1 MEVRGLRGEDRW
13 LPHLLGHE
21 GSGVVVEVGPGVTKV
36 KPGDAVIL
44 TWIKG
49 DGLDAPGAVYRDGN
63 RVINSGAVTT
73 FSNYTV
79 VAENRVVRKPAGLA
93 FDTAVLFG
101 CALPTGA
108 GMVLN
113 ELDIPPTASVVIL
126 GLGGVGLAALLAVL
140 ALGVRNLIAV
150 DVAAEKLRTV
160 ADWGVRHCLS
170 AADGDVVAKVRDLT
184 HGGADFCIESAG
196 RVETIEQG
204 FAMVRKGGG
213 QLLFASHPPEGQTI
227 RLAPHDLISGKRI
240 CGSWGGGAHADRD
253 VPRLFD
259 LFSKGAAPLDA
270 LLTRRY
276 RLEEINA
283 ALADLEAGR
292 VFRPLIVMEHEE

>member
-1 MEVRGLRGEDRW
+1 MR
-13 LPHLLGHE
+13 HE
-21 GSGVVVEVGPGVTKV
+21 GSGVVVAVGPGVTKV

-49 DGLDAPGAVYRDGN
+49 EGLDAPGAIYRDGG
-63 RVINSGAVTT
+63 RTINSGAVTI

-79 VAENRVVRKPAGLA
+79 VAENRVVLKPPALA

-113 ELDIPPTASVVIL
+113 ELTIPPSASVVIL
-126 GLGGVGLAALLAVL
+126 GLGGVGLAVL

-150 DVAAEKLRTV
+150 DISSEKLRTV
-160 ADWGVRHCLS
+160 AGWGVRHGLS
-170 AADGDVVAKVRDLT
+170 AADGEVVARVRELT
-184 HGGADFCIESAG
+184 QGGADVCIESAG

-204 FAMVRKGGG
+204 FAMIRKGGG
-213 QLLFASHPPEGQTI
+213 QLLFASHPPDGETI

-240 CGSWGGGAHADRD
+240 AGSWGGAVQPDRD

-259 LFSKGAAPLDA
+259 LFSKAATPLDA

-276 RLEEINA
+276 CLEEINE

-292 VFRPLIVMEHEE
+292 VFRPLIAMSHAEAVAG